1 MSGQARWRH
10 VWPDLKAFLVPKG
23 GCAPASFRG
32 PCAVWCRRRG
42 VCSTCSIIFS
52 SSCCWSQ
59 VLGRWLG
66 ARRKVTWADFFP
78 HLTTSPPSIRSPSW
92 CISQA
97 LLQGCTP
104 ASPSDG
110 GRFHCKRHSL
120 HLPQS
125 HEFSENKHNAPEK
138 YFRKHTHGHGLL
150 SCVFVTVLW
159 QNRLRPQQQMRTG
172 LHPAQAFTT
181 RKGVVEKCTPSETIL

>member
-1 MSGQARWRH
+1 MEAAWGLQH
-10 VWPDLKAFLVPKG
+10 MLHYLLIVMLLV
-23 GCAPASFRG
+23 
-32 PCAVWCRRRG
+32 
-42 VCSTCSIIFS
+42 S
-52 SSCCWSQ
+52 S
-59 VLGRWLG
+59 
-66 ARRKVTWADFFP
+66 ARKVIRSTSQGHLSGFFP
-78 HLTTSPPSIRSPSW
+78 SSNRTSPPSIRSPSW

-172 LHPAQAFTT
+172 LHPAQAFIT